1 MTMILLAALGF
12 FVFTVKTVPFQ
23 TMSRSSSWRHP
34 HQQVV
39 GGMPP
44 SQYTGEDPEEITI
57 EAELRP
63 EVTGGLFP
71 IAMLHKMA
79 GTGRPYP
86 LITGS
91 GEVLGSY
98 VITGIQEKRSE
109 LKHTGSPR
117 AIAFTLNLK
126 KVSDVPIGTKG
137 KALLLGLG
145 LVRNLTGV

>member
-1 MTMILLAALGF
+1 
-12 FVFTVKTVPFQ
+12 
-23 TMSRSSSWRHP
+23 
-34 HQQVV
+34 
-39 GGMPP
+39 MPP
-44 SQYTGEDPEEITI
+44 PQYTSDGPEEIANAD
-57 EAELRP
+57 EKRP

-86 LITGS
+86 LITGG

-98 VITGIQEKRSE
+98 VITAIQEKRSE

-117 AIAFTLNLK
+117 AIAFTLSLK
-126 KVSDVPIGTKG
+126 KVSDVPIGAKG